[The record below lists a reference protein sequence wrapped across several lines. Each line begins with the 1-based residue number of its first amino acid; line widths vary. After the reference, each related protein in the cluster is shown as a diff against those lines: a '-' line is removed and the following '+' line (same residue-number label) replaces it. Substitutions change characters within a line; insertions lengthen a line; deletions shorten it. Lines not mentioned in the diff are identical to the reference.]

1 MSANPITPVRL
12 APSGTTWS
20 TGMVALTTSAA
31 SLRDAVE
38 NKFVQILGFK
48 VCNHTAGAVTFSL
61 HIVPSG
67 GTAVDANLLY
77 SEESVAANDTLAPL
91 LTGIIIPKDATIQAL
106 ASANTSLNILMW
118 GTVLDGDPFV

>member
-48 VCNHTAGAVTFSL
+48 VCNHTAGRCDLLAS
-61 HIVPSG
+61 HRPSG

-77 SEESVAANDTLAPL
+77 SEESVAANVP
-91 LTGIIIPKDATIQAL
+91 
-106 ASANTSLNILMW
+106 SRHC
-118 GTVLDGDPFV
+118 